1 MILMKIIID
10 RFEGDYAVVDIEEGV
25 FVNMPK
31 VLLPNL
37 AEEGDVLIIEID
49 EEETDRRRHRM
60 DEMMGNLLED

>member
-1 MILMKIIID
+1 MKVIID
-10 RFEGDYAVVDIEEGV
+10 RFEGDCAVVELEEGV

-31 VLLPNL
+31 ILLPNL
-37 AEEGDVLIIEID
+37 AEEGDVIIIGID